1 MCGCPLVQYQR
12 DGHRPGCWLAD
23 AETIAV
29 EAYTAPEHADQ
40 LVAMLTALTEAGYLR
55 RPARR
60 LVVAPC
66 APAGAGAP
74 GTGPPA
80 ARRGRRV
87 SRQSARRRRVC
98 RSRSRWTPRLDALA
112 ERLVQE
118 TESYLRERST

>member
-55 RPARR
+55 RPDSEGE
-60 LVVAPC
+60 LL
-66 APAGAGAP
+66 
-74 GTGPPA
+74 
-80 ARRGRRV
+80 
-87 SRQSARRRRVC
+87 SL
-98 RSRSRWTPRLDALA
+98 LDALCEA
-112 ERLVQE
+112 ELLGPIQ
-118 TESYLRERST
+118 TPAGER